1 MSNVTDLQEMLAHLA
16 RQVEDLSDVIARQ
29 DSEIDR
35 LGQQVE
41 MLMRREAERSADQG
55 GAVALGDQKPPH
67 W

>member
-1 MSNVTDLQEMLAHLA
+1 MSDVTDLQEMLAHLS

-29 DSEIDR
+29 DSEIAR

-41 MLMRREAERSADQG
+41 MLLRREAERSADQDG
-55 GAVALGDQKPPH
+55 SVALADQKPPH

>member
-1 MSNVTDLQEMLAHLA
+1 MNDITDLQEMLAHLA

-35 LGQQVE
+35 LGQRVE
-41 MLMRREAERSADQG
+41 MLMRREAARSADQEG
-55 GAVALGDQKPPH
+55 SVALADQKPPH